1 MKTNTLHNF
10 LRTLLLLIGLGAFL
24 FLLNAF
30 LGKCTNHYGRVVE
43 KRVVRNS
50 QGHPFY
56 RVLVRTDSDIVQVQ
70 TQPQT
75 YPTINVGDS
84 VNYTIRKGLF
94 IPNVIERFNANPK
107 K

>member
-1 MKTNTLHNF
+1 MKKTQLPSILH
-10 LRTLLLLIGLGAFL
+10 LTLLFIGLLGFL
-24 FLLNAF
+24 FLVNALF
-30 LGKCTNHYGRVVE
+30 GKVTTLGGKVVE
-43 KRVVRNS
+43 KRIVKNV
-50 QGHPFY
+50 QGYPFY